1 MNGPVRE
8 NYSKKLIGARLNL
21 EFFVHSKLAQIRLTL
36 IACLLIGWYSQI
48 HAAATITFSQVGSDV
63 QATLLGTL
71 DLTGLTADGAGI
83 TPNARVRGGG
93 VGANLILGPTTA
105 TAATSYSNISGPQYI
120 GCSTTTIDA
129 SSGSAGPNGP
139 FGINMSS
146 NRLIVRNGFVSGNA
160 VSASATW
167 NGATISSL
175 GLESGTY
182 VYTWAGDSLTVII
195 PGPGG
200 CQPTAIPTLSEWILL
215 MLALMVLTV
224 GLVAMKVIRRT

>member
-1 MNGPVRE
+1 MHPT
-8 NYSKKLIGARLNL
+8 
-21 EFFVHSKLAQIRLTL
+21 FVKILLTL
-36 IACLLIGWYSQI
+36 GAFLLIEWHPQA
-48 HAAATITFSQVGSDV
+48 HAAATITFSEVGNDV
-63 QATLLGTL
+63 QATLVGTL
-71 DLTGLTADGAGI
+71 DLTGLIADGAGI

-93 VGANLILGPTTA
+93 PGANLILGPTAA
-105 TAATSYSNISGPQYI
+105 TAATSYSNISGPQLI
-120 GCSTTTIDA
+120 GCSTVNIDA

-175 GLESGTY
+175 GLASGTY
-182 VYTWAGDSLTVII
+182 VYTWGGDSLTVII

-215 MLALMVLTV
+215 TLALMVLAL

>member
-1 MNGPVRE
+1 MCWQTGSTPSLV
-8 NYSKKLIGARLNL
+8 S
-21 EFFVHSKLAQIRLTL
+21 EFFVYLTFMKIHLTL
-36 IACLLIGWYSQI
+36 ITCLLIGWHSQT
-48 HAAATITFSQVGSDV
+48 HAAATITFSEVGNDV
-63 QATLLGTL
+63 QANLVGTL

-83 TPNARVRGGG
+83 TPSARVRGGG
-93 VGANLILGPTTA
+93 LGANLILGPSTA
-105 TAATSYSNISGPQYI
+105 TPATSYSSISGPQYI
-120 GCSTTTIDA
+120 GCSASTIDA

-175 GLESGTY
+175 GLASGTY

-200 CQPTAIPTLSEWILL
+200 CQPTAIPTLSEWTL
-215 MLALMVLTV
+215 LALALVVLTV
-224 GLVAMKVIRRT
+224 GSVAMKVMRRT